1 MKSFLISVNYAC
13 GGHSELDLHFEFDNK
28 QAMTPK
34 LLVSRHTSLYSNRTF
49 YIQARPRLRRI
60 GQFCTFAMSKGLYCG
75 TKQWSI
81 IVKLHRYKCQGAL
94 PLPSSST
101 GPSS

>member
-49 YIQARPRLRRI
+49 QIQRD
-60 GQFCTFAMSKGLYCG
+60 QKGLVNSVHLQCRKNYIAVQSNG
-75 TKQWSI
+75 
-81 IVKLHRYKCQGAL
+81 L
-94 PLPSSST
+94 
-101 GPSS
+101 